1 MCRILLFL
9 FVFLLLQSSTGKAF
23 AQKGFSLAKEE
34 KELTKIFMSIVNGA
48 YENQDTLD
56 HYRGLFTNR
65 MKAMFTRHPESF
77 SYPFKTLADSQVCWV
92 LTSADG
98 LLRIYSWD
106 TWTGGTMH
114 FYKNI
119 FQYKAPKGIRTFVQ
133 DFGDEDPGGYY
144 SHLFT
149 VKTAQQTYYLALSNS
164 RLSNKDR
171 TQNLE
176 VFAIIADRLDDKA
189 RLIKTK
195 SGLQH
200 DIGFEY
206 NFFSIEDT
214 GHFYEM
220 LIRYDPVQQIITL
233 PVVYENGQVTK
244 NTIRYKFTGKYFEKM

>member
-1 MCRILLFL
+1 MRRILLSL
-9 FVFLLLQSSTGKAF
+9 FVFLLLPSQAGKAF

-34 KELTKIFMSIVNGA
+34 KELTRIFMSIVNGA
-48 YENQDTLD
+48 YEDQDTLD
-56 HYRGLFTNR
+56 HYRGLFNSR
-65 MKAMFTRHPESF
+65 MKALFTKHPESF

-92 LTSADG
+92 LSSADRR
-98 LLRIYSWD
+98 LRIYSWD
-106 TWTGGTMH
+106 TWGGGTMH
-114 FYKNI
+114 FYKNV
-119 FQYKAPKGIRTFVQ
+119 FQYKTSKGVRTFVQ
-133 DFGDEDPGGYY
+133 DFGDDDPGGYY

-149 VKTAQQTYYLALSNS
+149 VKTVLQTYYLGLSNS

-176 VFAIIADRLDDKA
+176 VFAITADRLDDKV

-206 NFFSIEDT
+206 DFFSIEDT
-214 GHFYEM
+214 GHFYER
-220 LIRYDPVQQIITL
+220 LIRYDPLQQIITL

>member
-1 MCRILLFL
+1 MRHILLPL
-9 FVFLLLQSSTGKAF
+9 FAFLLLQALPGTSC
-23 AQKGFSLAKEE
+23 AQKGYSLAKEE

-48 YENQDTLD
+48 YENTDTAD
-56 HYRGLFTNR
+56 YYRAAFNNR
-65 MKAMFTRHPESF
+65 MKAMFTKHPESF
-77 SYPFKTLADSQVCWV
+77 RYPFKTLVDSQVCWV

-98 LLRIYSWD
+98 RLRIYSWD
-106 TWTGGTMH
+106 TWTGGSMH
-114 FYKNI
+114 FYKNV
-119 FQYKAPKGIRTFVQ
+119 FQYKTAKGIRTFVQ

-144 SHLFT
+144 AHLFT

-176 VFAIIADRLDDKA
+176 VFAITADRLDDKA

-195 SGLQH
+195 TGLQH

-206 NFFSIEDT
+206 DFFTIEDT
-214 GHFYEM
+214 GHFYDA

-233 PVVYENGQVTK
+233 PVVYEDGQVTK